1 MIAAARRAFHVRPSR
16 KPSWLEAGPTL
27 AIVRE
32 RLPGDCGGLRV
43 EFPLTDREDILKN
56 RVYADLI
63 VR

>member
-1 MIAAARRAFHVRPSR
+1 
-16 KPSWLEAGPTL
+16 L

-32 RLPGDCGGLRV
+32 RLPGDCGGLHV

-63 VR
+63 VRY